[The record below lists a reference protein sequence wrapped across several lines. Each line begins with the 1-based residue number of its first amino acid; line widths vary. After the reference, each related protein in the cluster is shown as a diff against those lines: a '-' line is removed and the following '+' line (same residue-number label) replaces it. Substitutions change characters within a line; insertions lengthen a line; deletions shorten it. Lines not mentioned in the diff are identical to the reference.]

1 MINYQA
7 AYVLI
12 LTNSNHTTFRPL
24 HSRETVPF
32 KPFIGSALCSCTHH
46 DDRLQ
51 FCCVAMNAASSHG
64 VILPL
69 AHTHT
74 NTLSHAVVWSA
85 VAAHVRPAPRPDCDW
100 RSSQSVSS
108 GDGRWWRCRLPDHHE
123 QERLVTKR
131 APNSLPHLAGIALN
145 YHNQHWTQMRPNWKL
160 NCMERGGGGV
170 NSRFIRGTS
179 C

>member
-1 MINYQA
+1 MKKITFNMINYQA
-7 AYVLI
+7 TYVLI

-100 RSSQSVSS
+100 RSSQSLSS
-108 GDGRWWRCRLPDHHE
+108 GDGRLTTLPPAWPS
-123 QERLVTKR
+123 R
-131 APNSLPHLAGIALN
+131 ARAFGDKKGAKQFAPS
-145 YHNQHWTQMRPNWKL
+145 
-160 NCMERGGGGV
+160 GGDCPEL
-170 NSRFIRGTS
+170 S
-179 C
+179 